1 MLSLTEALLAVIFFF
16 NHTAVLNPQRLSWH
30 TTCPLAV
37 SAVSRLVLSL
47 ILSLFY
53 CLSSLLIFFFVSIFV
68 VFLYVGQSV
77 HLVEKLLYFFFN
89 WGKEACAFCKNRII
103 KFVLCFLQ
111 LLSVSWKYFCLQYE
125 LYSMLCLHY
134 TLAINII
141 KSLLGYTSNNKSV
154 QF

>member
-1 MLSLTEALLAVIFFF
+1 MLSSTEALLAVIFLTTRLCWTL
-16 NHTAVLNPQRLSWH
+16 NVCPGTPHVLWPSSQSPDLS
-30 TTCPLAV
+30 
-37 SAVSRLVLSL
+37 
-47 ILSLFY
+47 
-53 CLSSLLIFFFVSIFV
+53 CLSSSPFLLSVISFNIFFCFYFCCFSLCGTVSPFGWEAIV
-68 VFLYVGQSV
+68 
-77 HLVEKLLYFFFN
+77 FFFN
-89 WGKEACAFCKNRII
+89 WGKEACAFCINRII

-154 QF
+154 QL